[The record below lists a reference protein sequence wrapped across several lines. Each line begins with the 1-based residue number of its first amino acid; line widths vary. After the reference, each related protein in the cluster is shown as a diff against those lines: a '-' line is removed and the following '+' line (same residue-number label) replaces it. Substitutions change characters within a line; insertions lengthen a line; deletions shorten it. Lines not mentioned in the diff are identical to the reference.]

1 MEKRITAHFKEA
13 LNFGSI
19 YVDCS
24 VTADSLD
31 GLIRKINDSISED
44 PNLIDFLEG
53 RKFVLSGTEG
63 EFEFCYTYVHW
74 YIAEGHIKTAE
85 ECIEAMRIKETMCVT
100 ELNRNQIKQLKALHL
115 SCLMEEGISYG
126 ELEAVDEL
134 VTDEEIFEEYAGTR
148 FTEDDFFN

>member
-1 MEKRITAHFKEA
+1 MKKRITAHFKEA

-31 GLIRKINDSISED
+31 GLIRKINDSITKD

-53 RKFVLSGTEG
+53 RKFVLSGIEG
-63 EFEFCYTYVHW
+63 EFEFCYTYIHW
-74 YIAEGHIKTAE
+74 YIAEGHIETAE
-85 ECIEAMRIKETMCVT
+85 ECIEAMRIKETMRVT
-100 ELNRNQIKQLKALHL
+100 ELKRYQIEQLKALHL
-115 SCLMEEGISYG
+115 SCLTGEGISYG
-126 ELEAVDEL
+126 ELAAADEL
-134 VTDEEIFEEYAGTR
+134 VTDEEIFEAYAGTR